1 MILLKNINTVELK
14 TEGKYCPNNI
24 QVAIDSIDLIPENI
38 AKNKTVL
45 GITGTYGGIVPEGIY
60 NITANGSYDIAN
72 YATANVNVPIPE
84 GYIIPEGQLDITEN
98 GVHDVTSFATV
109 NVNVAGSGGE
119 DYLTAKLND
128 TLEKYITDQEISLKQ
143 YAFYYTH
150 NLDTIDAPIISFE
163 QYAFAECYASTLV
176 FRKDSVVPMQSS
188 YNMLPYGN
196 FSEVGRVFVPDN
208 LVDSYKSATNW
219 SSYSSIIYPI
229 SSYNPIAPKIIGIEK
244 IRYGDTQDLI
254 QYNHYTKFYCT
265 NSPATTIVR
274 YKINVPEG
282 SDGKFGIYLKPESSN
297 YHTTYL
303 SKLDTEFHMQF
314 GEIANKNDAVIKTTS
329 SQAQTYIYKGISAGE
344 HFVTV
349 ASTLSANTSVAIT
362 VALISRP

>member
-45 GITGTYGGIVPEGIY
+45 GITGTYGGIVPEGTY
-60 NITANGSYDIAN
+60 NITANGNYDITN

-84 GYIIPEGQLDITEN
+84 GYIIPEGQLNITEN

-119 DYLTAKLND
+119 DTLTARLND
-128 TLEKYITDQEISLKQ
+128 TLETYKTDQEITIKQ
-143 YAFYYTH
+143 YAFYYNY
-150 NLDTIDAPIISFE
+150 NLATIDAPITAFE
-163 QYAFAECYASTLV
+163 QYGFSECYANTLV
-176 FRKDSVVPMQSS
+176 LRKDSVIPLRYS
-188 YNMLPYGN
+188 YNMLPYGR
-196 FSEVGRVFVPDN
+196 FSEVGRIFVPDN
-208 LVDSYKSATNW
+208 LVNSYKSATNW
-219 SSYSSIIYPI
+219 SAYSNIIYPI

-244 IRYGDTQDLI
+244 IKYGDTRDPI
-254 QYNHYTKFYCT
+254 QYNNHTEFSCT

-282 SDGKFGIYLKPESSN
+282 SDGKFGIYLKAN
-297 YHTTYL
+297 NGNDHTTYL
-303 SKLDTEFHMQF
+303 SKLDTGFNMEF

-329 SQAQTYIYKGISAGE
+329 DKAQTYIYKGVSAGE

-349 ASTLSANTSVAIT
+349 ASTLSANTSVT
-362 VALISRP
+362 VTVVLISRP